1 MKTLE
6 QTIREEL
13 NEKFNVENC
22 EVEILDDTLIL
33 IDGIEKYQVVDENT
47 AIEILGDEL
56 RNFDGFKA
64 QIFDFEDVT
73 YYFVKQ

>member
-1 MKTLE
+1 MKTLNE
-6 QTIREEL
+6 TIREEL

-22 EVEILDDTLIL
+22 EIEILDDTLIL
-33 IDGIEKYQVVDENT
+33 IDGREKYQVVDENT
-47 AIEILGDEL
+47 AIEVLGDDL

-64 QIFDFEDVT
+64 QNFNFEGVT